1 MLHLYYHP
9 RSTFSRRVRVALLEK
24 QIEHEA
30 TVVDLATGEHRK
42 PAFLALNPYGRVPVI
57 DDKGFVLY
65 ESAATAGDLAD
76 QFRNTQDTHMLV
88 IEHSSDKGTAVRGLV
103 SKTRCFLAHCCADT

>member
-30 TVVDLATGEHRK
+30 TVVDMATGEHGNRRSW
-42 PAFLALNPYGRVPVI
+42 P
-57 DDKGFVLY
+57 
-65 ESAATAGDLAD
+65 
-76 QFRNTQDTHMLV
+76 
-88 IEHSSDKGTAVRGLV
+88 
-103 SKTRCFLAHCCADT
+103 